1 MKNDDGNLVQA
12 ARILTSGIVMA
23 TSGVTCAFGTP
34 TGIIGGVILFIVGV
48 FMVLD
53 SWDKP
58 PNHPLP
64 ASDSTPP
71 SCTSPQ
77 SSSN

>member
-1 MKNDDGNLVQA
+1 MQHGCDLVQA
-12 ARILTSGIVMA
+12 ARILTAGIVM
-23 TSGVTCAFGTP
+23 SGSGITFAFGTP

-58 PNHPLP
+58 TRPLP

-71 SCTSPQ
+71 SSTSPQ
-77 SSSN
+77 SSQN